1 MWILRDSLCL
11 QVCIALLAV
20 YGRVTFALK
29 YTGQLFDALSSGPL
43 LCCYSRCRDYVFL
56 TMVSVSGR
64 YFVSEASSKRGAG
77 FMPAVVGESWTSGLV
92 IFIAIKALA
101 GGRIPY

>member
-1 MWILRDSLCL
+1 MCF

-29 YTGQLFDALSSGPL
+29 YTGQLFDSLFRGPL
-43 LCCYSRCRDYVFL
+43 LFRYSRCRDHVFL
-56 TMVSVSGR
+56 TMVSMSGR

-77 FMPAVVGESWTSGLV
+77 FLPALIGEQWTSGLV

-101 GGRIPY
+101 GSRIPY